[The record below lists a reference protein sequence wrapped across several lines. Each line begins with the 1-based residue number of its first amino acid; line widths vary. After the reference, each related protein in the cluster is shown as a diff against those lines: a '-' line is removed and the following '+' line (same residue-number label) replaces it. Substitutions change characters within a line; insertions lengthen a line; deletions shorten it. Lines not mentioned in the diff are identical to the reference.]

1 MLFFFHTFIQ
11 FLQDKDY
18 RSLLGASVLIF
29 FGRIFYMYAEGL
41 ALS

>member
-18 RSLLGASVLIF
+18 RSLLGASVLILF
-29 FGRIFYMYAEGL
+29 WRIFLYVCRGL
-41 ALS
+41 AL